1 MISCTPSKNKP
12 TNEFDLKECFDGNE
26 YSFRRLRL
34 ENNYAKYLIEKRS
47 KLHTF
52 LIPGNEI
59 GEIIPYL
66 DYERTKVFSKLAE
79 CAPQISDLDGLDQYY
94 NHMLVIDPLNNNL
107 IGAQRLRFNFI
118 DKNYNEKHSYLEQSN
133 VGIHNKLVSLKRDY
147 AEIGRTFVT
156 SNYRNKLWLKELIR
170 GFIRIP
176 EAFGIKYAYGM
187 VSFNHL
193 IFSEKTTNNFINC
206 LEKSSFV
213 GDLELFTK
221 NKYSDNISIDWDLI
235 NLKSLESKLQQ
246 IDVNFNIPTVL
257 YLYRL
262 YCNVNYE
269 CFSIAKSYNKIMQL
283 LFSGNLSNLNSQC
296 CKRLKKYHINT
307 NTPIYID
314 N

>member
-1 MISCTPSKNKP
+1 MISCISAQNKSS
-12 TNEFDLKECFDGNE
+12 NEGEVKECFDGNE

-34 ENNYAKYLIEKRS
+34 ESNYANYLIEKRS
-47 KLHTF
+47 NVHTF

-59 GEIIPYL
+59 EEIIPYL
-66 DYERTKVFSKLAE
+66 DYERTKVFSKLTD

-94 NHMLVIDPLNNNL
+94 NHMLIINPLNNDL
-107 IGAQRLRFNFI
+107 IGAQRLRFNYI
-118 DKNYNEKHSYLEQSN
+118 DKNYNHKHSYLEHSN
-133 VGIHNKLVSLKRDY
+133 EGIHNKLISLKRDY

-176 EAFGIKYAYGM
+176 EALGIKYAYGM

-193 IFSEKTTNNFINC
+193 IINEKTTCKFLNS

-213 GDLELFTK
+213 GDLEFFTK
-221 NKYSDNISIDWDLI
+221 NKYSNDISFEWDLVD
-235 NLKSLESKLQQ
+235 LRQLETKLQQ
-246 IDVNFNIPTVL
+246 FDLNFKIPTVL

-283 LFSGNLSNLNSQC
+283 LFSGNLSNLNSERC
-296 CKRLKKYHINT
+296 RRLNKYNINSS
-307 NTPIYID
+307 IYRD